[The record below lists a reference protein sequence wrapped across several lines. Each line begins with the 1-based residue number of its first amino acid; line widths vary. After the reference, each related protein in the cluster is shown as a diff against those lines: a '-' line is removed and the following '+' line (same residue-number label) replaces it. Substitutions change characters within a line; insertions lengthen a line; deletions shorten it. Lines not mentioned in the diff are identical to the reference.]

1 MALSI
6 GVDCS
11 RGRWRISLRENGLT
25 LQLSSFI
32 DGSSA
37 LAYLERTCAL
47 YPEPTIVLSTDL
59 SMPLTRLSKLTEQQ
73 LNELTAHLIQQR
85 HFLYAIR
92 IMSLDSYCL
101 PSIKYLASVPMHR
114 KLGYLNMGAPD
125 DLSVVT
131 TLLYRIREREAV
143 WSEMSFF
150 SLEIGFR
157 SRRIVVVEEGRIV
170 NGIVGVATGD
180 LTHLPDGAEYFSDET
195 ARSDAADRAFW
206 ESLTRELAGLMA
218 VHHLEDIIVMG
229 PRKDA
234 FIERFSDTYQVYH
247 YPQGEP
253 DSEGYEAAIGAGIIA
268 EGLRYPGLAAEV
280 VERLQICS
288 LS

>member
-85 HFLYAIR
+85 HFLFAIR

-195 ARSDAADRAFW
+195 ARGDAADRAFW

>member
-11 RGRWRISLRENGLT
+11 RGQWRISLRENGLT

-85 HFLYAIR
+85 HFLYAIK

-101 PSIKYLASVPMHR
+101 PAIKYLASVPIHR
-114 KLGYLNMGAPD
+114 KLGYLNLGAPG

-195 ARSDAADRAFW
+195 ARGDAADRAFW

-229 PRKDA
+229 PRKAA

-253 DSEGYEAAIGAGIIA
+253 DAEGYEAAIGAGIIA